1 MQKTTNSS
9 DIAAHYLSFNA
20 QKMREA
26 ALEVVTLVEK
36 AGAQVVYVNQ
46 DDLSIECVKRYL
58 EAKQRERI

>member
-1 MQKTTNSS
+1 
-9 DIAAHYLSFNA
+9 
-20 QKMREA
+20 MREA